1 MPSWNSGMHIRVEYD
16 QNCLHLFEAAQVIS
30 ILYSTLKKSHLF
42 DARIFMQASDQMR
55 LDSRSALV

>member
-1 MPSWNSGMHIRVEYD
+1 MHIRVEYD
-16 QNCLHLFEAAQVIS
+16 ENCLHLFEAAQVIS